1 MRLTYS
7 LLIYLVTLI
16 LVCFVFF
23 CGLRL
28 TFWASFSLGVLVA
41 LIVLLLLTPPASI
54 DRQSHPNW
62 VLVYILLVL
71 ASAAVLLLYFL
82 WRALFDFR
90 DKICH
95 RPG

>member
-1 MRLTYS
+1 MRLAYS

-16 LVCFVFF
+16 LVCFIFF

-28 TFWASFSLGVLVA
+28 TFWGSFSLGILVA
-41 LIVLLLLTPPASI
+41 VIVLLLLTPPASI
-54 DRQSHPNW
+54 DRESHPNL
-62 VLVYILLVL
+62 VLLYILLVL

-82 WRALFDFR
+82 SRALFDFR

-95 RPG
+95 RP